1 MKKKFSLMIGGVV
14 LALIICLISGIYV
27 TANHYY
33 SKIETTESLT
43 LEEVAVVEEVKDK
56 GEELGIVN
64 IALLGID
71 KRSNG
76 EDGRSDAMKVVSLD
90 FKNKTVKMTSFQRD
104 VLIYM
109 PEPRADFHKMNHAYL
124 YGGAALTLK
133 TLNYNYDL
141 DVTRYAAFNFDAIE
155 AIIDIMGGVELNIKS
170 SEIDV
175 TNNYI
180 KHLNSLHDDDVDAS
194 YLTKSGVQQLTGR
207 QAMAYMRN
215 RYVGS
220 DFARMERQLI
230 VIKALIEKATK
241 LSYQELLTLLN
252 TCLPYIETNLSLND
266 IISYGT
272 KVLTF
277 DLKNIEQLQV
287 PSNGYDDINH
297 SVSYQGFSP
306 LYVMNSYQQLVKE
319 IHEFIYND
327 TQYQPSQTV
336 IETEAAIYD
345 KFGYVK

>member
-1 MKKKFSLMIGGVV
+1 MLGGLL
-14 LALIICLISGIYV
+14 LAVIICLIGGVYV
-27 TANHYY
+27 MANHYY
-33 SKIETTESLT
+33 SRIETTDT
-43 LEEVAVVEEVKDK
+43 LMQEEVSVVEEVKDK
-56 GEELGIVN
+56 EEELGIVN

-109 PEPRADFHKMNHAYL
+109 PEPRNDFHKMNHAYL
-124 YGGAALTLK
+124 YGGAPLTLK

-141 DVTRYAAFNFDAIE
+141 DVTRYVAFNFDAIE
-155 AIIDIMGGVELNIKS
+155 AIIDIMGGVELNIKA

-180 KHLNSLHDDDVDAS
+180 KHLNGLHDDDVDAS
-194 YLTKSGVQQLTGR
+194 YLTESGVQQLTGR
-207 QAMAYMRN
+207 QTMAYMRN

-220 DFARMERQLI
+220 DFARMERQSI
-230 VIKALIEKATK
+230 VIKALIDKATK
-241 LSYQELLTLLN
+241 LNYQELLTPLD

-277 DLKNIEQLQV
+277 DLKSIEQL
-287 PSNGYDDINH
+287 
-297 SVSYQGFSP
+297 
-306 LYVMNSYQQLVKE
+306 
-319 IHEFIYND
+319 
-327 TQYQPSQTV
+327 
-336 IETEAAIYD
+336 
-345 KFGYVK
+345 

>member
-1 MKKKFSLMIGGVV
+1 MVVVVLLAVIIGVIGGV
-14 LALIICLISGIYV
+14 YV
-27 TANHYY
+27 MANHYY

-43 LEEVAVVEEVKDK
+43 KGEVSVVEEVNDK
-56 GEELGIVN
+56 EKELGIVN

-71 KRSNG
+71 KPSNG

-90 FKNKTVKMTSFQRD
+90 FKNKTVKITSFQRD

-109 PEPRADFHKMNHAYL
+109 PEPINDFHKMNHAYL
-124 YGGAALTLK
+124 YGGAPLTLK

-141 DVTRYAAFNFDAIE
+141 DVTRYVAFNFDAIE
-155 AIIDIMGGVELNIKS
+155 AIIDIMGGVELNIKA

-180 KHLNSLHDDDVDAS
+180 DSLNNLHNDDTDATH
-194 YLTKSGVQQLTGR
+194 LTKSGVQHLTGR

-220 DFARMERQLI
+220 DFARMERQSV
-230 VIKALIEKATK
+230 VIKALIDRATK
-241 LSYQELLTLLN
+241 LSYQELLTLLD
-252 TCLPYIETNLSLND
+252 TCLLYIETNLSLND

-287 PSNGYDDINH
+287 PNNGYDDINH

-319 IHEFIYND
+319 IHQFIYND
-327 TQYQPSQTV
+327 SQYQPSKTV
-336 IETEAAIYD
+336 YIASEKLT
-345 KFGYVK
+345 